1 MHSKRINS
9 GDSNKHRV
17 TENNHHKQN
26 DHHTKTLNDKTPSIP
41 DKSII
46 VENIHTI
53 PDTTYE
59 PVENHTD
66 DSKKE
71 TTVPGITNK

>member
-17 TENNHHKQN
+17 NDNNHQKQN
-26 DHHTKTLNDKTPSIP
+26 DHHNKTSNARRSSIP
-41 DKSII
+41 DKSMI
-46 VENIHTI
+46 VENIHTT
-53 PDTTYE
+53 PDTTHE

-71 TTVPGITNK
+71 PTVPGITDK